1 MSPKKIANDLII
13 FAQFSSTP
21 SFIGCAEILGIT
33 KASVSRSV
41 AKLEEYYGVALLVRS
56 PRGVK
61 FTNAGTLVSK
71 YALQL
76 LESIEVLGSKLDEFK
91 ISTKGHLN
99 VAAPAAVAT
108 LKLSPLL
115 HIFSQKNPEIDI
127 ELDMVEHTLNPVTDP
142 YDFVL
147 SWFPP
152 QDHNVYA
159 KLLTS
164 YDIVIVSSPMY
175 LAENGIPKHPK
186 ELGNFNCLHYKY
198 YSGKK
203 QWKFLIHGELEAFS
217 TGGRFTVA
225 TSTLLKEP
233 LKSGQG
239 IARLPKFIV
248 QDELDSGEL
257 VQLLENY
264 EIEKAK
270 LYAVYANKG
279 ENDPVVTK
287 LLEFVVDKLGGNL
300 NS

>member
-21 SFIGCAEILGIT
+21 SFIGSAEILGIT

-41 AKLEEYYGVALLVRS
+41 AKLEEYYGVSLLVRS

-61 FTNAGTLVSK
+61 FTNAGILVSK

-76 LESIEVLGSKLDEFK
+76 LESIDELGSKLDEFK
-91 ISTKGHLN
+91 ISTKGQLK
-99 VAAPAAVAT
+99 VAAPAVIAT

-115 HIFSQKNPEIDI
+115 HLFSQENPEIDI
-127 ELDMVEHTLNPVTDP
+127 ELDMVEQTLNPVTDP

-159 KLLTS
+159 KLITS
-164 YDIVIVSSPMY
+164 YEVVIVSSPMH
-175 LAENGIPKHPK
+175 LAEQGIPKHPE
-186 ELGNFNCLHYKY
+186 ELGNVNCLHYKY

-203 QWKFLIHGELEAFS
+203 QWKFLINGEIEAFS
-217 TGGRFTVA
+217 TGGHFTAA

-257 VQLLENY
+257 VQIFESY
-264 EIEKAK
+264 VIEKAK

-287 LLEFVVDKLGGNL
+287 LLDFVVDKMGNIH
-300 NS
+300 S

>member
-13 FAQFSSTP
+13 FAQFSSTH

-41 AKLEEYYGVALLVRS
+41 AKLEEYYGVSLLVRS

-71 YALQL
+71 YAQQL
-76 LESIEVLGSKLDEFK
+76 LESIDELGSKLDEFK
-91 ISTKGHLN
+91 ISTKGQLK
-99 VAAPAAVAT
+99 VAAPAVIAT

-115 HIFSQKNPEIDI
+115 HLFSQENPEIDI
-127 ELDMVEHTLNPVTDP
+127 ELDMVEQTLNPVTDP

-152 QDHNVYA
+152 QDHNVYV
-159 KLLTS
+159 KPLTS
-164 YDIVIVSSPMY
+164 YDVVIVTSPMY
-175 LAENGIPKHPK
+175 LVGKGMPKHPK
-186 ELGNFNCLHYKY
+186 ELVNLNCLHYKY

-203 QWKFLIHGELEAFS
+203 QWKFLINGENKAFS

-257 VQLLENY
+257 VQLFESY

-270 LYAVYANKG
+270 LYAVYANKR
-279 ENDPVVTK
+279 EDDPVVTK
-287 LLEFVVDKLGGNL
+287 LLNFVVDKIGVINA
-300 NS
+300 

>member
-21 SFIGCAEILGIT
+21 SFIGSAEILGIT
-33 KASVSRSV
+33 KASVSRCV
-41 AKLEEYYGVALLVRS
+41 ARLEEHYGVSLLVRS

-61 FTNAGTLVSK
+61 FTNAGTLVLK
-71 YALQL
+71 YAQQL
-76 LESIEVLGSKLDEFK
+76 VESIDELESKLDEFK

-99 VAAPAAVAT
+99 VVAPAAIAT
-108 LKLSPLL
+108 LILSPLL
-115 HIFSQKNPEIDI
+115 HAFSQENPDIDI
-127 ELDMVEHTLNPVTDP
+127 ELDMAEQTLNPVTDP

-159 KLLTS
+159 KLITS
-164 YDIVIVSSPMY
+164 YDVVIVSSPLY
-175 LAENGIPKHPK
+175 LAKKGVPTHPE
-186 ELGNFNCLHYKY
+186 ELRNFNCLHYKY

-203 QWKFLIHGELEAFS
+203 QWKFFINNEIKEFVA
-217 TGGRFTVA
+217 GGRFTVA

-239 IARLPKFIV
+239 IARIPKFIV
-248 QDELDSGEL
+248 QDELNSGEL
-257 VQLLENY
+257 VQLFTNY

-279 ENDPVVTK
+279 GSDPVVKK
-287 LLEFVVDKLGGNL
+287 LLDFVVDKME
-300 NS
+300 